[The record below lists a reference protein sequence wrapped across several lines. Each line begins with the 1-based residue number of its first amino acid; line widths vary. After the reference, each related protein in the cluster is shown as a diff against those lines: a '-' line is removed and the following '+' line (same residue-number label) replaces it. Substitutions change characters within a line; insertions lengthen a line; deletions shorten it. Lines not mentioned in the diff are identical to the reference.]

1 MLTAPKA
8 REIAREAKEKRD
20 REIFEEIKILIEKRI
35 ELSASDGY
43 FNFYYIYSRSTI
55 FNYSLEEWST
65 AIKKISKLLKQNGYD
80 VSFVKDGD
88 GMITEVQIGW

>member
-20 REIFEEIKILIEKRI
+20 REIFEKIKSFIEKRI

-43 FNFYYIYSRSTI
+43 FSFYYNYSVNTI
-55 FNYSLEEWST
+55 VNYSLEEWAT
-65 AIKKISKLLKQNGYD
+65 AISKISKLLIQNGYD
-80 VSFVKDGD
+80 VSFVKNGD